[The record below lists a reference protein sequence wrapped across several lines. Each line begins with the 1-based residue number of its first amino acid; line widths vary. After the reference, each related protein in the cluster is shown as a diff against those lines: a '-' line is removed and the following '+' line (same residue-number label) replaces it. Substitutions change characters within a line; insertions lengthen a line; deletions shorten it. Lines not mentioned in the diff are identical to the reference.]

1 MNYKILAKNSLDKL
15 FVNTELKTIG
25 EIFRAIIR
33 ESTTGIKV
41 ENKSRFTELSDED
54 WYLILEKTIKNEEP
68 EDK

>member
-1 MNYKILAKNSLDKL
+1 MNYKILAKNSLEKL
-15 FVNTELKTIG
+15 FVNTELKTVG

-33 ESTTGIKV
+33 ESTTGIKI

-54 WYLILEKTIKNEEP
+54 WYLILEKTIKNEES